1 MVNKNSKCIIF
12 IDINYNFFYFSAT
25 TAPFGQAKPAF
36 GGFGTTATSS
46 ATGFGTQPLGGFGA
60 ATSQQQPA
68 SGGLFGAQKP
78 GAFNFNSTSQPSSG
92 AFNIGG
98 TTGGF
103 GTSTGGL
110 FGANTQKPG
119 GLFGTTSTAGG
130 AFGSSTGFGTAP
142 TGGFGSSLAGGFGT
156 TSTPF
161 GGGFNSTPGLMQ
173 QPAPAQGQASSA
185 ASGGSIHDYL
195 SSLTANPYGDD
206 PLFKNLVPGSQ
217 SDSHLEEI
225 LKPTNP
231 AAQKALLLAG
241 NQYKIS
247 PHRNVK
253 VKPKPISSLTAGP
266 GTLKSNLSTSNSP
279 LFDGLEDDDIMNS
292 KNDLFVPRRSV
303 KKLVIKPKSPGH
315 QTNGIE
321 ARPLSRAGLQGINIT
336 NDDSVADGICNADDT
351 NKADDVSLNL
361 PPVVGKDGILPNGV
375 SPATRNVEGSFL
387 DTRSKKIDQLNNSSS
402 PASLSVSVPST
413 TSTPMISSERAKV
426 TSQAR
431 SSINSDRNSVNKKQ
445 PPSTHICTS
454 EESVLLNDS
463 DNDSEDQRA
472 LMEDGEEDENDQSKH
487 PAKIQLKRS
496 QYYTMPPFS
505 ELASITDSN
514 GDCIVE
520 NFVIGRA
527 GYGNIFFPGM
537 TNIAGMNFDDLVIFR
552 HKEVFV
558 YPDDSVKPLV
568 GEGLNKKAQVTLDKV
583 WPIDKTVQNPIKSPE
598 KLVDMNYEEKLRKAC
613 IKMGARFTEY
623 RPETGSWVFNVEH
636 FSKYGLQDSDDEDE
650 TAITAKKGLEG
661 T

>member
-1 MVNKNSKCIIF
+1 
-12 IDINYNFFYFSAT
+12 
-25 TAPFGQAKPAF
+25 
-36 GGFGTTATSS
+36 
-46 ATGFGTQPLGGFGA
+46 
-60 ATSQQQPA
+60 
-68 SGGLFGAQKP
+68 
-78 GAFNFNSTSQPSSG
+78 
-92 AFNIGG
+92 
-98 TTGGF
+98 
-103 GTSTGGL
+103 
-110 FGANTQKPG
+110 
-119 GLFGTTSTAGG
+119 
-130 AFGSSTGFGTAP
+130 
-142 TGGFGSSLAGGFGT
+142 
-156 TSTPF
+156 
-161 GGGFNSTPGLMQ
+161 MQ
-173 QPAPAQGQASSA
+173 QPAPALGQAPSA
-185 ASGGSIHDYL
+185 ASGGSVHDYL

-431 SSINSDRNSVNKKQ
+431 SPINSDRNSVNKKQ

-537 TNIAGMNFDDLVIFR
+537 TNIAGMNFDELVIFR

-650 TAITAKKGLEG
+650 TAVTAKKGLEG
-661 T
+661 ILIN

>member
-1 MVNKNSKCIIF
+1 M
-12 IDINYNFFYFSAT
+12 
-25 TAPFGQAKPAF
+25 
-36 GGFGTTATSS
+36 
-46 ATGFGTQPLGGFGA
+46 
-60 ATSQQQPA
+60 TSQQQPG
-68 SGGLFGAQKP
+68 GGLFGAQKP
-78 GAFNFNSTSQPSSG
+78 GAFNFSSTSQPTAG
-92 AFNIGG
+92 TFNTAG
-98 TTGGF
+98 TTGAF
-103 GTSTGGL
+103 GSSGGSL

-119 GLFGTTSTAGG
+119 GLFGAASTGGSFGTTGFASAPGG
-130 AFGSSTGFGTAP
+130 AFGSTS
-142 TGGFGSSLAGGFGT
+142 GGFGN

-161 GGGFNSTPGLMQ
+161 GAGFASSNTGLMQ
-173 QPAPAQGQASSA
+173 QPNPAQGQIPSA
-185 ASGGSIHDYL
+185 ATGGSVHDYL

-206 PLFKNLVPGSQ
+206 PLFKTLVPGSQ

-241 NQYKIS
+241 NHYKIS

-253 VKPKPISSLTAGP
+253 VKPKPISSLGSST
-266 GTLKSNLSTSNSP
+266 GTLKDKFSTISNSP
-279 LFDGLEDDDIMNS
+279 LFDGLEDDDVMNS

-315 QTNGIE
+315 QTNGVE
-321 ARPLSRAGLQGINIT
+321 TRPLSRGGLHGVNNIT
-336 NDDSVADGICNADDT
+336 NDDSVSEVIGAADDT
-351 NKADDVSLNL
+351 INKADDVSLNL
-361 PPVVGKDGILPNGV
+361 PPIVGKDGLLTNGV

-387 DTRSKKIDQLNNSSS
+387 DTRNKKNDQFNNSSS

-413 TSTPMISSERAKV
+413 TSTPMISSERGKV
-426 TSQAR
+426 TIMGR
-431 SSINSDRNSVNKKQ
+431 SPASTDRDSKIKKQ
-445 PPSTHICTS
+445 NPSVHICSS

-463 DNDSEDQRA
+463 DNDSDDQRA
-472 LMEDGEEDENDQSKH
+472 FLEDGEEDDNDQSKH

-505 ELASITDSN
+505 ELASITDNN

-527 GYGNIFFPGM
+527 GYGNVFFPGM
-537 TNIAGMNFDDLVIFR
+537 TNIAGMNFDELVIFR

-558 YPDDSVKPLV
+558 YPDDNLKPIV

-583 WPIDKTVQNPIKSPE
+583 WPIDKTVQNPIRSPE
-598 KLVDMNYEEKLRKAC
+598 KLVEMNYEEKLRKAC

-650 TAITAKKGLEG
+650 TLVTTKKGLEG
-661 T
+661 MRLKFKQVHAGLFSTRPTFIS

>member
-1 MVNKNSKCIIF
+1 M
-12 IDINYNFFYFSAT
+12 
-25 TAPFGQAKPAF
+25 
-36 GGFGTTATSS
+36 
-46 ATGFGTQPLGGFGA
+46 
-60 ATSQQQPA
+60 
-68 SGGLFGAQKP
+68 
-78 GAFNFNSTSQPSSG
+78 
-92 AFNIGG
+92 
-98 TTGGF
+98 
-103 GTSTGGL
+103 
-110 FGANTQKPG
+110 
-119 GLFGTTSTAGG
+119 
-130 AFGSSTGFGTAP
+130 
-142 TGGFGSSLAGGFGT
+142 
-156 TSTPF
+156 
-161 GGGFNSTPGLMQ
+161 MQ
-173 QPAPAQGQASSA
+173 QPAPALGQAPSA
-185 ASGGSIHDYL
+185 ASGGSVHDYL

-426 TSQAR
+426 SSQAR
-431 SSINSDRNSVNKKQ
+431 SPINSDRNSVNKKQ

-537 TNIAGMNFDDLVIFR
+537 TNIAGMNFDELVIFR

-650 TAITAKKGLEG
+650 TAVTAKKGLEG
-661 T
+661 I